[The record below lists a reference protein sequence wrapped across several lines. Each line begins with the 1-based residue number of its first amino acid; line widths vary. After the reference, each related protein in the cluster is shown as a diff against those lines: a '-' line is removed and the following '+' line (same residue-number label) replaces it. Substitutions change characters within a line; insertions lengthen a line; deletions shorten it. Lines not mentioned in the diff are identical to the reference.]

1 VGGSNLTGDDPRFL
15 KTLQIDGRQER
26 QQVCDTGS
34 SIAISGSV
42 WLSLCVLCYHFALLV
57 ILCCVWNEAFD
68 NELINVLLSGSSLV
82 ITHMMATGG
91 LYGR

>member
-1 VGGSNLTGDDPRFL
+1 MRKTSAAQENNYIVGGSNPAGDDPRFL

-42 WLSLCVLCYHFALLV
+42 WLSLCVLCYILLCLSFYV
-57 ILCCVWNEAFD
+57 VFGMK
-68 NELINVLLSGSSLV
+68 LL
-82 ITHMMATGG
+82 TMN
-91 LYGR
+91 